1 MCEICTKKIERRQWQ
16 RANQDVATVLDPP
29 LNLAVESNFPYKN
42 LRLIISLRSNFPV
55 KKALIPKVSRVKYF

>member
-1 MCEICTKKIERRQWQ
+1 MCEICTKTIERRQWQ

-42 LRLIISLRSNFPV
+42 LRLIISLR
-55 KKALIPKVSRVKYF
+55 

>member
-1 MCEICTKKIERRQWQ
+1 MCEIFTKTIERRQWQ

-29 LNLAVESNFPYKN
+29 LNLAAESNFPYKN
-42 LRLIISLRSNFPV
+42 LRLIISLRSNFSV